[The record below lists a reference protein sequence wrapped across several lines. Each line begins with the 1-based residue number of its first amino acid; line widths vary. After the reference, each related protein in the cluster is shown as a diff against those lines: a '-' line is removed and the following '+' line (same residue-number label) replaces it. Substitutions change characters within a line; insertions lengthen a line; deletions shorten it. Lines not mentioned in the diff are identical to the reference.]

1 MSSQTDPRQVVERYL
16 HDVLAGAGPAS
27 PEDLISNETLR
38 QKVRAFRRSFGDVEI
53 TPNVIVAAG
62 DYAAVHFSARGTH
75 RGTFQ
80 GVQPSGRSWT
90 ASCSAVYR
98 VEGGRIADFWLTW
111 DELAILEQIGG
122 LRRQAGASA

>member
-1 MSSQTDPRQVVERYL
+1 MSPETDPRLVVERYL

-53 TPNVIVAAG
+53 TPHVIVATG

-80 GVQPSGRSWT
+80 GVRASGRSWT
-90 ASCSAVYR
+90 ATCSAMYR
-98 VEGGRIADFWLTW
+98 VEAGRIADFWVTW
-111 DELAILEQIGG
+111 DVLAILEQIGG
-122 LRRQAGASA
+122 LRRQPEASA